1 MYNLFYRFEKNDDS
15 KQANIKR
22 ENKAYSYA
30 EQMAEIELR
39 KVSRN
44 KLIIWTNSFLLSED
58 KSRCTLYNIRLY
70 TQVALCNIV
79 HG

>member
-1 MYNLFYRFEKNDDS
+1 MYNLFYRFEKNDDG

-44 KLIIWTNSFLLSED
+44 KLIIWTNSFNTF
-58 KSRCTLYNIRLY
+58 R
-70 TQVALCNIV
+70 
-79 HG
+79 G